1 MEKIF
6 IKSQYLLI
14 PLALLGLYLLSFLK
28 KFPFFYYCLLF
39 SCRFFKVI
47 TIKKMGYFI
56 ETAVELRKG
65 AEELCTEK
73 IKLRFLICSMK
84 HHDLNCLNPGS

>member
-14 PLALLGLYLLSFLK
+14 PLALLALYPLSFLK
-28 KFPFFYYCLLF
+28 KLSFFYYCLLF
-39 SCRFFKVI
+39 SCTFFKVI